1 MAWLSGS
8 MRGRRS
14 GALAPMVALALALG
28 ISAGARARPEAGVP
42 PSYGHDFVTI
52 THAGNRAALP
62 KERFYSFLGAFPN
75 LGQVNYEY
83 RINRT
88 ETTVRQWLDFTNVAW
103 SFAQAQGF
111 NTRGDSRFLGRYVYA
126 QNTNPSQPPNYAIAG
141 PDPSGRHADNVAT
154 SMSLRF
160 AAWYCNWLHNG
171 RPATGATLETFTTG
185 AYDVTTL
192 TRQEGARYWLPS
204 LDEWTKA
211 VYYDP
216 NRYGPG
222 QEGYWQYSGM
232 STVPLVGGPPGSPG
246 AQTSAGGWYL
256 PGKFGLPPDVG
267 SYPATLSPWGLL
279 DTSGG
284 VREYTDTPDWYGQ
297 PGLWNIRSNDHFTFG
312 ALHFFPDQIDNF
324 NNRGG
329 LDTGAHQ
336 GFRLAA
342 LVPAPGA
349 GLLIVVACATHCA
362 ARRPRATPRNA
373 GAPQS

>member
-14 GALAPMVALALALG
+14 GAVTPIVTLALALG
-28 ISAGARARPEAGVP
+28 ISAGARARPGAGAP

-62 KERFYSFLGAFPN
+62 KERFYSFLGAFPD

-83 RINRT
+83 RISRT

-160 AAWYCNWLHNG
+160 SAWYCNWLHNG

-185 AYDVTTL
+185 AYDVATL

-204 LDEWTKA
+204 LNEWTKA

-222 QEGYWQYSGM
+222 DEGCWQYSGT
-232 STVPLVGGPPGSPG
+232 SATPLVGGPPGAVG
-246 AQTSAGGWYL
+246 AQTSAGGWYM
-256 PGKFGLPPDVG
+256 PGTHGLPPDVG
-267 SYPATLSPWGLL
+267 SYPQTVSPWGLL

-284 VREYTDTPDWYGQ
+284 EREWTDSMGWEPI
-297 PGLWNIRSNDHFTFG
+297 PGRWLIRG
-312 ALHFFPDQIDNF
+312 ANYSTAISPFDQIDHTSSL
-324 NNRGG
+324 GALDGSDHG
-329 LDTGAHQ
+329 LRIAS
-336 GFRLAA
+336 
-342 LVPAPGA
+342 LVPTPGS
-349 GLLIVVACATHCA
+349 GVLIVVACATTHWSA
-362 ARRPRATPRNA
+362 KRARTMPRNG
-373 GAPQS
+373 GAPKA